1 MCRFFVGEYMKENI
15 FDTKNQF
22 YLNESDFLYLNLAI
36 EKAKESFCENEVP
49 IGAVLVYDGNVVIDH
64 NRKVKN
70 NLCTA
75 HAEINVIN
83 KMCHLVG
90 DWRLNGATLYI
101 TMSPCLMCIGAIIEA
116 RISKIVYGC
125 GNPLNDK
132 YLSLLRERGIIVV
145 GPVDVTTCGNLL
157 SNFFKEKRN

>member
-1 MCRFFVGEYMKENI
+1 MCRFFVGEYMKEDI

-36 EKAKESFCENEVP
+36 EKAKESFFENEVP

-83 KMCHLVG
+83 KMCHLIG

-101 TMSPCLMCIGAIIEA
+101 IDDTTLMFVT
-116 RISKIVYGC
+116 SQDWKIAA
-125 GNPLNDK
+125 
-132 YLSLLRERGIIVV
+132 
-145 GPVDVTTCGNLL
+145 
-157 SNFFKEKRN
+157 

>member
-1 MCRFFVGEYMKENI
+1 MCHFFVGEYMKEDI

-22 YLNESDFLYLNLAI
+22 YLNENDFLYLNLAI
-36 EKAKESFCENEVP
+36 EKAKQSFCENEVP
-49 IGAVLVYDGNVVIDH
+49 IGAALVYDGNVVVDH
-64 NRKVKN
+64 NRKVKT

-90 DWRLNGATLYI
+90 DWRLKGATLYI

-132 YLSLLRERGIIVV
+132 YLSLLRKRGIIVV
-145 GPVDVTTCGNLL
+145 GPVSATACGNLL

>member
-1 MCRFFVGEYMKENI
+1 MCRFFVGEYMKEDI

-22 YLNESDFLYLNLAI
+22 YLNENDFLYLNLPI
-36 EKAKESFCENEVP
+36 EKAKESFFENEVP

-64 NRKVKN
+64 NRKVKT

-90 DWRLNGATLYI
+90 DWRLKGATLYI